1 MSHHQWATTVVG
13 NLANTDGGWQQ
24 EHLGQCPAWGGQ
36 GGEEQQQGGGKI
48 VLVQQQVIVKTKQS
62 TGAGIEAETIR
73 MMIAVSE
80 V

>member
-1 MSHHQWATTVVG
+1 MVAG
-13 NLANTDGGWQQ
+13 NDKSGWRTREQTRG
-24 EHLGQCPAWGGQ
+24 EGQCPAWDGQ